1 MIKCAIEHK
10 RLNDMPIWREN
21 VWQSRLLRPAK
32 TKNENSCAPLEKT
45 TRLSRGSIG
54 LRSKTTTNVKQSPPS
69 GLRTQVLAT
78 NTFLGPESGD
88 DRMANTGIPFLD
100 PNKVEV
106 QSIDF
111 HEMQDLAG
119 EEISN
124 NVVPEITADNVR
136 GAGRRMKP
144 HFEKIASGPSSF
156 VAFERNVPEFPFY
169 WHYHPEYELTLI
181 VNSCGQRLVGD
192 GIADYG
198 PGDLVLLG
206 PNVPHSWR
214 SGPVKVNSVESHRAV
229 VVQFRPDFLGERFF
243 DLAEMSSVAYLLR
256 RSSNGLAFGHTETG
270 RRVAKSIARLPLQ
283 SPAKRLATLLS
294 VLTDLADE
302 SGARVLSTLKVK
314 PICRVAD
321 QHRIDE
327 ICRYLN
333 ESFEE
338 EIEFAELSKRFHMD
352 QASLCRFFKR
362 ATGRTMTAYLNE
374 LRVGAAAQLLINT
387 DDSILDI
394 GFRVGFGNYSNFN
407 RQFKR
412 IKGFGPRSL
421 RRQFVPGSSP
431 EERIS
436 RHVGINSHPV
446 H

>member
-1 MIKCAIEHK
+1 MLAF
-10 RLNDMPIWREN
+10 L
-21 VWQSRLLRPAK
+21 A
-32 TKNENSCAPLEKT
+32 NSVTLW
-45 TRLSRGSIG
+45 
-54 LRSKTTTNVKQSPPS
+54 
-69 GLRTQVLAT
+69 
-78 NTFLGPESGD
+78 
-88 DRMANTGIPFLD
+88 
-100 PNKVEV
+100 
-106 QSIDF
+106 
-111 HEMQDLAG
+111 
-119 EEISN
+119 
-124 NVVPEITADNVR
+124 
-136 GAGRRMKP
+136 RMKP
-144 HFEKIASGPSSF
+144 HFEKVASGPSSF
-156 VAFERNVPEFPFY
+156 VAFERNDLEFPFY
-169 WHYHPEYELTLI
+169 WHYHPEFELTLI
-181 VNSCGQRLVGD
+181 INSRGQRLVGD

-214 SGPVKVNSVESHRAV
+214 SGPVKANTAESHRAV

-243 DLAEMSSVAYLLR
+243 ELEEMSIVAHLLR

-270 RRVAKSIARLPLQ
+270 RKVARSIATLPLQ

-294 VLTDLADE
+294 VLIDLADE
-302 SGARVLSTLKVK
+302 SDATVLSTLKVK

-327 ICRYLN
+327 ICLYLN
-333 ESFEE
+333 ENFEE

-412 IKGFGPRSL
+412 LKGFGPRTL
-421 RRQFVPGSSP
+421 RRQFTPGSSP
-431 EERIS
+431 ENGASKSAGMTSDR
-436 RHVGINSHPV
+436 V